1 MGREPRPRI
10 ASGIYHITAR
20 GNRRQRIFLD
30 EHDLQRF
37 RAIASS
43 VVGRHSWV
51 VYAYCLMPN
60 HYHLVLGTPM
70 PDVSAGMQRLNS
82 SYAHWFNRRHDLDG
96 HLFQSRF
103 WSILVESDAHLL
115 ELCRY
120 VALNPVRA
128 GLCPH
133 PGAWQWSS
141 FRELAG
147 RTREPLVA
155 TRKVLRY
162 FGPEESRARARYREF
177 VCRG

>member
-1 MGREPRPRI
+1 MGRDPRPQI
-10 ASGIYHITAR
+10 PSGLYHVTAR
-20 GNRRQRIFLD
+20 GNRRQPIFLD
-30 EHDLQRF
+30 ANDAHRF
-37 RAIASS
+37 RTIVSAVI
-43 VVGRHSWV
+43 GRHAWV

-60 HYHLVLGTPM
+60 HYHLVLSTPK
-70 PDVSAGMQRLNS
+70 PNLSIGMQRLNS

-103 WSILVESDAHLL
+103 WSILVEGDAHLL

-133 PGAWQWSS
+133 PGGWRWSS

-147 RTREPLVA
+147 RGREPLLTA
-155 TRKVLRY
+155 GEVLRY
-162 FGPEESRARARYREF
+162 FGSEEARARERYQEF